1 MASSVG
7 GGAEAIEHVHEGAEE
22 TGGQEVTARG
32 DELAQTDLT
41 MKSSKGKK
49 HRFIPILYVLRLHL
63 STNHKNV
70 WPHVAPPWFS
80 IGQFPS
86 QISFNSQKSQ
96 F

>member
-22 TGGQEVTARG
+22 TSGQEVTARG

-63 STNHKNV
+63 STK
-70 WPHVAPPWFS
+70 PQKFQDTCRPPGFLLAN
-80 IGQFPS
+80 FHLK
-86 QISFNSQKSQ
+86 FLNSQ
-96 F
+96 